1 MVFMVETMRKVEM
14 SVTRTD
20 VEQTEGK
27 WKIEQYSGRPE
38 TARKTLPA
46 SGRGLCDPQLNKR
59 ITTLKPTVHLS
70 TMHNL
75 VQKGTHAYT
84 YMVIFRF

>member
-27 WKIEQYSGRPE
+27 WKIE
-38 TARKTLPA
+38 
-46 SGRGLCDPQLNKR
+46 
-59 ITTLKPTVHLS
+59 
-70 TMHNL
+70 
-75 VQKGTHAYT
+75 
-84 YMVIFRF
+84 